1 MPGLGEE
8 VGNESC
14 SQEGLRGWEVNGGLG
29 FGGQVLKQAECCRGH
44 PGNAG
49 A

>member
-1 MPGLGEE
+1 MAGRGGGER
-8 VGNESC
+8 ESC

-29 FGGQVLKQAECCRGH
+29 FEGQMLKQAEHCRGR

-49 A
+49 V